1 MVDIYSTLPAIVPIL
16 ALLYA
21 RNFDQSF
28 TVTRN
33 NWDLEYDYIVVG
45 AGSAGAV
52 MANRLSEDSQWTVLL
67 LEAGGSDN
75 ILSDIPLAAANLQQ
89 TPLDWAYQTEPQ
101 EAACY
106 GLINR
111 RMHWPRGRVLGGSS
125 VLNYMVYV
133 RGNRRD
139 YDNWVRLGNIGW
151 SYEEVL
157 PYFIKSEDNRDPS
170 IAFNGFH
177 GIGGYLTVSTPPDP
191 SQIALAFPEAGKFLG
206 YPNIDLNGPIQT
218 GWAIPQGTIRRGARC
233 STSKAFLLP
242 IKDRPNLHVLT
253 FSYVTKILFNE
264 DKRAIGVQF
273 DRFSLT
279 HVVYARREVI
289 VSGGAVN
296 SPQLLMLSGIGPA
309 DHLREMGIPLIADL
323 PVGENLQD
331 HIYPGVHFS
340 LKEKGVA
347 IVQKRVVSLPN
358 ILRYFATGRGPLTIL
373 GGLEGL
379 GFIKT
384 KYANYSDDYPD
395 FQIHLLS
402 GDLSSDDG
410 QSFRRTQGI
419 SRELW
424 EQYYLP
430 YVNYDTF
437 SLYPVLLRPKS
448 RGFIKLRSTSPYD
461 PPIIDPKYLTH
472 PDDILSM
479 VDAMKISIAA
489 GLTPAYR
496 KFGSQLFSRIV
507 PGCEVYPLL
516 SDEYLACQAR
526 TYTQTI
532 YHPCCTCRMG
542 PAHDRKSVVDPEL
555 RVLGGVKGLRVVD
568 ASVMP
573 VIITGNT
580 NAPIIMMAE
589 KLSDIIKGVR
599 LEPMKVPDDETRRSS
614 VGETDYAYVDEL
626 FNMAKNEFIASV

>member
-1 MVDIYSTLPAIVPIL
+1 MVDIATTLPAILPLL
-16 ALLYA
+16 AFLYV
-21 RNFDQSF
+21 RNFDQSY
-28 TVTRN
+28 TVSRN
-33 NWDLEYDYIVVG
+33 NWDLEYDFIIVG
-45 AGSAGAV
+45 GGSAGAV
-52 MANRLSEDSQWTVLL
+52 LANRLSEISDWKILL

-75 ILSDIPLAAANLQQ
+75 ILSDIPLAAASLQQ
-89 TPLDWAYQTEPQ
+89 TPIDWAYQIEPQ
-101 EAACY
+101 EASCF

-111 RMHWPRGRVLGGSS
+111 RMHWPRGKVLGGSS
-125 VLNYMVYV
+125 VLNYMVYI

-139 YDNWVRLGNIGW
+139 FDNWVRLGNVGW

-177 GIGGYLTVSTPPDP
+177 GVGGYLTVSSPPDVTP
-191 SQIALAFPEAGKFLG
+191 VGLAFPEAGKFLG

-218 GWAIPQGTIRRGARC
+218 GWAIPQGTVRRGARC

-242 IKDRPNLHVLT
+242 TKDRPNLHVLT

-279 HVVYARREVI
+279 HVVYVRKEVI
-289 VSGGAVN
+289 VSGGSIN

-309 DHLREMGIPLIADL
+309 DHLNAFGIPIIADL
-323 PVGENLQD
+323 PVGNNLHD

-340 LKEKGVA
+340 LEAKGVS
-347 IVQKRVVSLPN
+347 IVQRRVVSLPN
-358 ILRYFATGRGPLTIL
+358 IIKYFTSGRGPLTII
-373 GGLEGL
+373 GGIEGL

-384 KYANYSDDYPD
+384 KYANYSDDFPD

-402 GDLSSDDG
+402 GDISSDDG
-410 QSFRRTQGI
+410 QNFRRVQGI
-419 SRELW
+419 TRELY

-430 YVNYDTF
+430 YTSFDSF
-437 SLYPVLLRPKS
+437 SFYPVMLHPKS
-448 RGFIKLRSTSPYD
+448 RGFIRLRSTSPYD

-479 VDAMKISIAA
+479 VDAMKICIAG

-496 KFGSQLFSRIV
+496 KFGSKLFSRII
-507 PGCEVYPLL
+507 PGCESYPVL

-526 TYTQTI
+526 TYIQTI
-532 YHPCCTCRMG
+532 YHPVGTCRMG
-542 PAHDRKSVVDPEL
+542 PADDERSVVDPEL

-568 ASVMP
+568 GSIMP
-573 VIITGNT
+573 VITSGNT
-580 NAPIIMMAE
+580 NAPIIMIAE
-589 KLSDIIKGVR
+589 KISDLIKGVQ
-599 LEPMKVPDDETRRSS
+599 LPPMRFPGGDIKRITLWIP
-614 VGETDYAYVDEL
+614 
-626 FNMAKNEFIASV
+626 